1 MLYLDSLDILVTVNT
16 KQDLFSKFKRW
27 LMGPYDHVGVY
38 LGPMGTSEAPEL
50 FPAVFESVGR
60 GILIRDM
67 RSWQGTTVV
76 QMQLSASDLAEHER
90 DILIGAVDM
99 ASKYGAHYD
108 YPAIIRWAIP
118 RIIMQKLKI
127 PIPQTWKRD
136 GRHICSE
143 AAYSLFYDNGISF
156 FTDTQ
161 IPMPE
166 DFVKSPELFQ
176 NDTGIIKFDGIRPY
190 IFPDY

>member
-1 MLYLDSLDILVTVNT
+1 MLDFDSLDILITVNT

-38 LGPMGTSEAPEL
+38 LGPMGISEVPEL

-67 RSWQGTTVV
+67 RSWRGTTVV

-90 DILIGAVDM
+90 DILIGAIAM
-99 ASKYGAHYD
+99 ASEYGAYYD
-108 YPAIIRWAIP
+108 YPAIIKWAIP

-136 GRHICSE
+136 ERHICSE
-143 AAYSLFYDNGISF
+143 AVYTLYDAAGVSF
-156 FTDTQ
+156 FPDTQ
-161 IPMPE
+161 IPLPE
-166 DFVKSPELFQ
+166 DFVKSPELFEA
-176 NDTGIIKFDGIRPY
+176 DRGILKFDGIKPY
-190 IFPDY
+190 I